1 MPVAAWLFMFKLHGD
16 VVSATAK
23 KRPGAARQA
32 RYRPAVAG
40 GHGPALSG
48 WPGWPG
54 CSTNAGASEII
65 PPGGISPARAPT
77 EEARCLL

>member
-40 GHGPALSG
+40 GHGSALSG
-48 WPGWPG
+48 WPG
-54 CSTNAGASEII
+54 CSTKAGASELI
-65 PPGGISPARAPT
+65 PSGGISPARAPT
-77 EEARCLL
+77 EEAHCLL